1 LYPTNSLNRI
11 TFLFDAYA
19 LGKKII
25 FENNFTKGQSVIT
38 VQDPMT
44 IVGYALSKKFCFP
57 LQIQIHTD
65 IFSLHFKKSNMGF
78 KKFWY
83 GGFIQTIL
91 ANFFVKRAQSVRVVS
106 NNLKES
112 IISKFPHLKNKVDVL
127 PVYVDVLSLANTYP
141 GRDIKKDFPR
151 WSHIVLMASR
161 LSSEKRI
168 DTALKVLKKVLIKF
182 PLAGLVIC
190 GEGEEDKNLKCVVAE
205 LNLGQ
210 NVAFLPW
217 QKDLASYYK
226 TADIFLST
234 SEYEGY
240 GMTMIEAG
248 ASGCAMVVTKV
259 GIASSEI
266 FKNNENCFVCEVG
279 DISCLSQGVVELL
292 SNNSKRDDFRRKM
305 QSYVVSISKSKEE
318 YVIEY
323 VRLLENLL
331 KQND

>member
-1 LYPTNSLNRI
+1 
-11 TFLFDAYA
+11 
-19 LGKKII
+19 
-25 FENNFTKGQSVIT
+25 
-38 VQDPMT
+38 MT
-44 IVGYALSKKFCFP
+44 IVGYSLSKKFCFP

-65 IFSLHFKKSNMGF
+65 IFSSQFKKSNLGF
-78 KKFWY
+78 KNFWY
-83 GGFIQTIL
+83 SGLVQVPLTSHFI
-91 ANFFVKRAQSVRVVS
+91 KRADGIRVVS
-106 NNLKES
+106 QNIKDSILKRLRD
-112 IISKFPHLKNKVDVL
+112 LKAQIEVL
-127 PVYVDVLSLANTYP
+127 PIYVDVLSLANTYP

-151 WSHIVLMASR
+151 WSHIILMASR
-161 LSSEKRI
+161 LSKEKRI

-190 GEGEEDKNLKCVVAE
+190 GEGEEESNLKSVVRE
-205 LNLGQ
+205 IGLGQ

-217 QKDLASYYK
+217 QKDLVSYYK